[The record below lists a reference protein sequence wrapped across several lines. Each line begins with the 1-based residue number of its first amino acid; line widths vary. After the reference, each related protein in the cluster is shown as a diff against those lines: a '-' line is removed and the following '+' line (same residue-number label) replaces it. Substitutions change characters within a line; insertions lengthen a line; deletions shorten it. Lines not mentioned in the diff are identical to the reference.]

1 MLEMINGIMI
11 VVVKFVTKFKQ
22 AQITFQPYLIKEI
35 TGKHYEEKS
44 SHYPLIV
51 KDLN

>member
-1 MLEMINGIMI
+1 MINGSMT

-22 AQITFQPYLIKEI
+22 AWITFQPYLIKEI
-35 TGKHYEEKS
+35 RGKHYEEKS
-44 SHYPLIV
+44 SHYSVIV